1 MHTRAQM
8 TPLTFA
14 AIGCGSRVRVYTK
27 LISALPDRYQVVAAA
42 DPKPDRL
49 QMMRDL
55 IPAGSLRTFASDREL
70 LAAGKLADIMM
81 IGTQDAFHVQPCLE
95 AMRLGYD
102 ILLEKPVATNLRDV
116 LLVEHEARRLGR
128 RVLVCHVL
136 RYTPFYTRVK
146 TLLEEGRIGEI
157 ISVNAIEGVGPFH
170 QAHSFVRGH
179 WSIVENS
186 TPMIIAKCCHDL
198 DILSWL
204 IDAQCEQV
212 SSFGSL
218 SYFNESHA
226 PAGAPAR
233 CTDGCPVAETC
244 LYDAH
249 RYLTDERHWLQ
260 WVMDGG
266 LDASDEEIVQW
277 LRTSPWGRCV
287 YRCDNTAVDRQT
299 VNMSFANQV
308 TATLTMTAFDSGRS
322 LEIRGTRGVL
332 FGGNAVKRF
341 GNHDIAITDHRSGQ
355 TEYFN
360 TGAEEGEYV
369 GHGGGDAGLIEA
381 LDQEWAKPESAAMRS
396 SLQRS
401 VESHAIGFAAEKARL
416 TGEVVRLSEF
426 CERQRPVC
434 GG

>member
-1 MHTRAQM
+1 M

-14 AIGCGSRVRVYTK
+14 AIGCGSRVRTYTK

-49 QMMRDL
+49 KMMRDL
-55 IPAGSLRTFASDREL
+55 LPAGSLRTFASDREL

-81 IGTQDAFHVQPCLE
+81 IGTQDAFHVPPCLE

-102 ILLEKPVATNLRDV
+102 ILLEKPVATNFQDV
-116 LLVEHEARRLGR
+116 LQVEDEARRLGR

-146 TLLEEGRIGEI
+146 ALLDEGTIGEI
-157 ISVNAIEGVGPFH
+157 VSVNATEGVGPFH
-170 QAHSFVRGH
+170 QAHSYVRGH

-212 SSFGSL
+212 ASFGSL

-226 PAGAPAR
+226 PAGAPPR

-260 WVMDGG
+260 WVFDGG
-266 LDASDEEIVQW
+266 VDAPDEEITQW
-277 LRTSPWGRCV
+277 LRTSSWGRCV
-287 YRCDNTAVDRQT
+287 YHCDNTAVDRQT
-299 VNMSFANQV
+299 VNMSFANHV

-332 FGGNAVKRF
+332 LGGNAVKRF
-341 GNHDIAITDHRSGQ
+341 GDHDIAITPHQSGQ
-355 TEYFN
+355 TEYFDI
-360 TGAEEGEYV
+360 GAEEGEYV

-381 LDQEWAKPESAAMRS
+381 LDQEWAKPEPASMRS

-401 VESHAIGFAAEKARL
+401 VESHAMGFAAEEARL
-416 TGEVVRLSEF
+416 TGKIVRLEEF
-426 CERQRPVC
+426 CKRHKTVAA
-434 GG
+434 GL